1 MRVHVALTPAD
12 ASGLALAGWAAI
24 AVDVLRAT
32 TTVVAACASG
42 CVRIIPVSDSGA
54 ARERAALFTAGEVL
68 MAGERGGEPIPGFH
82 LGNSP
87 LEFTPERV
95 RGRTILLTTTNGTA
109 AMLGAGSADA
119 GAVAALTNVSAVAGW
134 ALAQGRDLA
143 VLCSGDDGA
152 FSLEDAVCAGLLVS
166 EVASAC
172 DAELSDA
179 AVAAVGLGR
188 YYATRIGDL
197 RHASR
202 WARRLVGKG
211 HSADV
216 DACLRRDV
224 TDMVPVVEAGAIVPG
239 PAASARP
246 GTEGPWQKTSC
257 DVIGALR
264 APAPP
269 AQAPEGSPRTAG
281 PQPRDV
287 LRLAVRPGAG
297 FGRGAKPPGD
307 PSR

>member
-1 MRVHVALTPAD
+1 MRVHVALTPAE
-12 ASGLALAGWAAI
+12 ASGLALDGWAAI

-32 TTVVAACASG
+32 TTVVAACAAG

-109 AMLGAGSADA
+109 AMLGAGSAGA
-119 GAVAALTNVSAVAGW
+119 GAVAALTNVSAVARW

-143 VLCSGDDGA
+143 VLCSGDDGS

-166 EVASAC
+166 DVASAC

-202 WARRLVGKG
+202 WARRPGGLSMTGLQRFLSVLTIGIGLLIASRGLRQPAHPEKF
-211 HSADV
+211 SA
-216 DACLRRDV
+216 
-224 TDMVPVVEAGAIVPG
+224 PG
-239 PAASARP
+239 SPPRSN
-246 GTEGPWQKTSC
+246 
-257 DVIGALR
+257 
-264 APAPP
+264 APARTMVKMPSP
-269 AQAPEGSPRTAG
+269 A
-281 PQPRDV
+281 
-287 LRLAVRPGAG
+287 
-297 FGRGAKPPGD
+297 
-307 PSR
+307 